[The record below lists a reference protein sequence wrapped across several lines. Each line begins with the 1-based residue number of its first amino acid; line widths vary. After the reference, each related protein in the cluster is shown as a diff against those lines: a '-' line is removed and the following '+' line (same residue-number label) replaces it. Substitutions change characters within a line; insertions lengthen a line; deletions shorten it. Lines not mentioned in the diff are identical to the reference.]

1 MNNVEKAGARPAR
14 GKEFSMSR
22 NKPASPPLYGDG
34 STMRRMQELVD
45 TLAWVRIELAAA
57 ASAPPSPGGPTRQ
70 ERALAKMDAALDLAK
85 QLVFDLDAELR
96 GARDDGAR
104 PPA

>member
-1 MNNVEKAGARPAR
+1 
-14 GKEFSMSR
+14 MSR
-22 NKPASPPLYGDG
+22 NRPASPLLYGDG

-57 ASAPPSPGGPTRQ
+57 ATAPPSPGATRQ

-85 QLVFDLDAELR
+85 QLVFELDAELR